1 MFIIF
6 DKIQSLMKKLI
17 LLSAILCSVLFFA
30 QQNFSSNNVKRDSD
44 NYQSYFT
51 MNDASFKNN
60 EADLEVSKYYFDIRK
75 YIKSKK
81 ELLSSEDYQTL
92 MKQNEKDFT
101 TINKAVYGMSAR
113 LFLEKYGE
121 ELEQYKK
128 KIYEQ
133 VDLLA
138 KK

>member
-1 MFIIF
+1 
-6 DKIQSLMKKLI
+6 MKKLI
-17 LLSAILCSVLFFA
+17 LFSATMFSVLSFA
-30 QQNFSSNNVKRDSD
+30 QQNASNNVKRESD
-44 NYQSYFT
+44 NYQTYFT
-51 MNDASFKNN
+51 VNDNLFRNS
-60 EADLEVSKYYFDIRK
+60 EADLEISKYYFDIRK

-81 ELLSSEDYQTL
+81 AQLSSEDYQTL

-101 TINKAVYGMSAR
+101 TINKAVYGMSAQ

>member
-6 DKIQSLMKKLI
+6 DKIQKIMKKLV
-17 LLSAILCSVLFFA
+17 LLSAMFVSVLSFA
-30 QQNFSSNNVKRDSD
+30 QQNSSNNVKRDSD

-60 EADLEVSKYYFDIRK
+60 EADLEISKYYFDIRK

-81 ELLSSEDYQTL
+81 ELLSSDDYQTL

>member
-17 LLSAILCSVLFFA
+17 LLSAILFSALSFA
-30 QQNFSSNNVKRDSD
+30 QQNSSNNVKRDSD

-51 MNDASFKNN
+51 MNDVSVKNN
-60 EADLEVSKYYFDIRK
+60 EADLEISKYYFDIRK

>member
-6 DKIQSLMKKLI
+6 DKIQKIMKKLV
-17 LLSAILCSVLFFA
+17 LLSATMFSVLSFA
-30 QQNFSSNNVKRDSD
+30 QQNASNNVKRESD
-44 NYQSYFT
+44 NYQTYFT
-51 MNDASFKNN
+51 VNDNLFRNN
-60 EADLEVSKYYFDIRK
+60 EADLEISKYYFDIRK

-81 ELLSSEDYQTL
+81 AELSSEDYQTL

>member
-1 MFIIF
+1 
-6 DKIQSLMKKLI
+6 MKKLI
-17 LLSAILCSVLFFA
+17 LFPATMFSVLSFA
-30 QQNFSSNNVKRDSD
+30 QQNASNNVKRESD
-44 NYQSYFT
+44 NYQTYFT
-51 MNDASFKNN
+51 VNDNLFRNS
-60 EADLEVSKYYFDIRK
+60 EADLEISKYYFDIRK

-81 ELLSSEDYQTL
+81 AELSSEDYQTL

>member
-1 MFIIF
+1 
-6 DKIQSLMKKLI
+6 MKKLI
-17 LLSAILCSVLFFA
+17 LLSAILFSALSFA
-30 QQNFSSNNVKRDSD
+30 QQNSSNNVKRDSD

-51 MNDASFKNN
+51 VNDNLFRNS
-60 EADLEVSKYYFDIRK
+60 EADLEISKYYFDIRK

-81 ELLSSEDYQTL
+81 AQLSSDDYQTL

-101 TINKAVYGMSAR
+101 TINKAVYGMSAQ
-113 LFLEKYGE
+113 LFLEKYSE
-121 ELEQYKK
+121 ELKQYKK
-128 KIYEQ
+128 RIYEQ

>member
-1 MFIIF
+1 
-6 DKIQSLMKKLI
+6 MKKLI
-17 LLSAILCSVLFFA
+17 LFSATMFSVLSFA
-30 QQNFSSNNVKRDSD
+30 QQNASNNVKRESD
-44 NYQSYFT
+44 NYQTYFT
-51 MNDASFKNN
+51 VNDNLFRNS
-60 EADLEVSKYYFDIRK
+60 EADLEISKYYFDIRK

-81 ELLSSEDYQTL
+81 AELSSEDYQTL

-101 TINKAVYGMSAR
+101 TINKAVYGMTAQ

>member
-1 MFIIF
+1 
-6 DKIQSLMKKLI
+6 MKKLI
-17 LLSAILCSVLFFA
+17 LFSATMFSVLSFA
-30 QQNFSSNNVKRDSD
+30 QQNASNNVKRESD
-44 NYQSYFT
+44 NYQTYFT
-51 MNDASFKNN
+51 VNDNLFRNS
-60 EADLEVSKYYFDIRK
+60 EADLEISKYYFDIRK

-81 ELLSSEDYQTL
+81 AELSSEDYQTL

-113 LFLEKYGE
+113 LFLEKYSE
-121 ELEQYKK
+121 ELKQYKK
-128 KIYEQ
+128 RIYEQ

>member
-1 MFIIF
+1 
-6 DKIQSLMKKLI
+6 MKKLI
-17 LLSAILCSVLFFA
+17 LLSAILFSALSFA
-30 QQNFSSNNVKRDSD
+30 QQNASNNVKRDSD

-51 MNDASFKNN
+51 MNDVSVKNN
-60 EADLEVSKYYFDIRK
+60 EADLEISKYYFDIRK

-81 ELLSSEDYQTL
+81 AELSSEDYQTL

-101 TINKAVYGMSAR
+101 TINKAVYGMSAQ
-113 LFLEKYGE
+113 LFLEKYSE
-121 ELEQYKK
+121 ELKQYKK
-128 KIYEQ
+128 RIYEQ

>member
-1 MFIIF
+1 
-6 DKIQSLMKKLI
+6 MKKLI
-17 LLSAILCSVLFFA
+17 LLSAILFSVLSFA
-30 QQNFSSNNVKRDSD
+30 QQNSSNNVKRDSD

-60 EADLEVSKYYFDIRK
+60 EADLEISKYYFDIRK

-81 ELLSSEDYQTL
+81 AELSSEDYQTL

-101 TINKAVYGMSAR
+101 TINKAVYGMSAQ
-113 LFLEKYGE
+113 LFLEKYSE
-121 ELEQYKK
+121 ELKQYKK
-128 KIYEQ
+128 RIYEQ

-138 KK
+138 KN

>member
-6 DKIQSLMKKLI
+6 DKIQKIMKKLV
-17 LLSAILCSVLFFA
+17 LLSAMFVSVLSFA
-30 QQNFSSNNVKRDSD
+30 QQNSSNNVKRDSD

-60 EADLEVSKYYFDIRK
+60 EADLEISKYYFDIRK

-81 ELLSSEDYQTL
+81 AELSSEDYQTL

-121 ELEQYKK
+121 ELKQYKK
-128 KIYEQ
+128 RIYEQ

>member
-1 MFIIF
+1 
-6 DKIQSLMKKLI
+6 MKKLI
-17 LLSAILCSVLFFA
+17 LLSAILFSVLSFA
-30 QQNFSSNNVKRDSD
+30 QQNSSNNVKRDSD

-60 EADLEVSKYYFDIRK
+60 EADLEISKYYFDIRK

-81 ELLSSEDYQTL
+81 AELSSEDYQTL

-101 TINKAVYGMSAR
+101 TINKAVYGMTAR

>member
-1 MFIIF
+1 
-6 DKIQSLMKKLI
+6 MKKLI
-17 LLSAILCSVLFFA
+17 LLSATMFSVLSFA
-30 QQNFSSNNVKRDSD
+30 QQNASNNVKRESD
-44 NYQSYFT
+44 NYQTYFT
-51 MNDASFKNN
+51 VNDNLFRNS
-60 EADLEVSKYYFDIRK
+60 EADLEISKYYFDIRK

-81 ELLSSEDYQTL
+81 AQLSSEDYQTL

-101 TINKAVYGMSAR
+101 TINKAVYGMSAQ

>member
-1 MFIIF
+1 
-6 DKIQSLMKKLI
+6 MKKLI
-17 LLSAILCSVLFFA
+17 LFSATMFSVLSFA
-30 QQNFSSNNVKRDSD
+30 QQNASNNVKRESD
-44 NYQSYFT
+44 NYQTYFT
-51 MNDASFKNN
+51 VNDNLFRNS
-60 EADLEVSKYYFDIRK
+60 EADLEISKYYFDIRK

-81 ELLSSEDYQTL
+81 AQLSSDDYQTL

-101 TINKAVYGMSAR
+101 TINKAVYGMTAR

>member
-1 MFIIF
+1 MYYE
-6 DKIQSLMKKLI
+6 LI
-17 LLSAILCSVLFFA
+17 LLSAILFSALSFA
-30 QQNFSSNNVKRDSD
+30 RQNASNNVKRESD
-44 NYQSYFT
+44 NYQTYFT
-51 MNDASFKNN
+51 VNDNLFRNS
-60 EADLEVSKYYFDIRK
+60 EADLEISKYYFDIRK

-81 ELLSSEDYQTL
+81 AELSSEDYQTL

>member
-1 MFIIF
+1 
-6 DKIQSLMKKLI
+6 MKKLI
-17 LLSAILCSVLFFA
+17 LFSATMFCVLSFA
-30 QQNFSSNNVKRDSD
+30 QQNTSNNVKRESD
-44 NYQSYFT
+44 NYQTYFT
-51 MNDASFKNN
+51 VNDNLFRNS
-60 EADLEVSKYYFDIRK
+60 EADLEISKYYFDIRK

-81 ELLSSEDYQTL
+81 AELSSEDYQTL

-113 LFLEKYGE
+113 LFLEKYSE
-121 ELEQYKK
+121 ELKQYKK
-128 KIYEQ
+128 RIYEQ

>member
-1 MFIIF
+1 
-6 DKIQSLMKKLI
+6 MKKLI
-17 LLSAILCSVLFFA
+17 LLSAILFSALSFA
-30 QQNFSSNNVKRDSD
+30 QQNASNNVKRESD
-44 NYQSYFT
+44 NYQTYFT
-51 MNDASFKNN
+51 VNDNLFRNS
-60 EADLEVSKYYFDIRK
+60 EADLEISKYYFDIRK

-81 ELLSSEDYQTL
+81 AELSSEDYQTL

-101 TINKAVYGMSAR
+101 TINKAVYGMTAR

>member
-6 DKIQSLMKKLI
+6 DKIQKIMKKLV
-17 LLSAILCSVLFFA
+17 LLSAMFVSVLSFA
-30 QQNFSSNNVKRDSD
+30 QQNSSNNVKRDSD

-60 EADLEVSKYYFDIRK
+60 EADLEISKYYFDIRK

-81 ELLSSEDYQTL
+81 AQLSSDDYQTL

>member
-17 LLSAILCSVLFFA
+17 LFSATMFSVLSFA
-30 QQNFSSNNVKRDSD
+30 QQNTSNNVKRESD
-44 NYQSYFT
+44 NYQTYFT
-51 MNDASFKNN
+51 VNDNLFRNS
-60 EADLEVSKYYFDIRK
+60 EADLEISKYYFDIRK

-81 ELLSSEDYQTL
+81 AELSSEDYQTL

>member
-1 MFIIF
+1 
-6 DKIQSLMKKLI
+6 MKKLI
-17 LLSAILCSVLFFA
+17 LFSATMFCVLSFA
-30 QQNFSSNNVKRDSD
+30 QQNTSNNVKRESD
-44 NYQSYFT
+44 NYQTYFT
-51 MNDASFKNN
+51 VNDNLFRNS
-60 EADLEVSKYYFDIRK
+60 EADLEISKYYFDIRK

-81 ELLSSEDYQTL
+81 AELSSEDYQTL

>member
-1 MFIIF
+1 
-6 DKIQSLMKKLI
+6 MKKLI
-17 LLSAILCSVLFFA
+17 LFSATMFCVLSYA
-30 QQNFSSNNVKRDSD
+30 QQNTSNNVKRESD
-44 NYQSYFT
+44 NYQTYFT
-51 MNDASFKNN
+51 VNDNLFRNS
-60 EADLEVSKYYFDIRK
+60 EADLEISKYYFDIRK

-81 ELLSSEDYQTL
+81 AQLSSDDYQTL